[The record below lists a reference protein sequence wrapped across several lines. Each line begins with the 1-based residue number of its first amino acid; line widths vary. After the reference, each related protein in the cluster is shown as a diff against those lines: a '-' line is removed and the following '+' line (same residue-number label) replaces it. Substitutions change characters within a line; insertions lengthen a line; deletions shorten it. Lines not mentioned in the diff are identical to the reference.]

1 VEDGVE
7 SQEGSRDGKG
17 GCMTVKFY
25 ASTGYV
31 GSKKVEEVEIDIE
44 DLEGLNQLEIDNYM
58 QDILNDIM
66 CNLVE
71 LGWEDVTPEMVAEEL
86 EKEGV

>member
-1 VEDGVE
+1 
-7 SQEGSRDGKG
+7 
-17 GCMTVKFY
+17 
-25 ASTGYV
+25 
-31 GSKKVEEVEIDIE
+31 VEIDIE